1 MRHPQDIG
9 ILYLIGGRRIGGMET
24 HVLRLVAG
32 IAKGFSSL
40 VCCLDPSP
48 EYVTL
53 LEKAGIAHVD
63 LKCPSLTTPSALLR
77 YIALERIVKRFRPD
91 IVHAYG
97 FASDVLGTMLRL
109 RGTDVRV
116 ITSRR
121 GEDANR
127 RHQRIRRL
135 TNRWSERIVCVSPE
149 VATFVE
155 ATEHPA
161 PQLLEVIPNGVPVA
175 RCARPRAA
183 ADGHVIRFGTLGTV
197 KPVKG
202 TDILVDAFLK
212 FGADAPVKLAVAGLI
227 DRPWAEALRA
237 RASIDAR
244 IEFVGRSSVPNV
256 FLASLD
262 VFVLP
267 SRSEGMSNA
276 LLEAMALGL
285 PCVATDV
292 GSNRTL
298 LNPPGAPPG
307 GMICELTSDA
317 LFECMRRL
325 AGDPEARTRYG
336 AAAFRITKE
345 RYTIEV
351 MVRSYERL
359 YRTVARPQ
367 RPLARTKATSAL

>member
-1 MRHPQDIG
+1 
-9 ILYLIGGRRIGGMET
+9 MET
-24 HVLRLVAG
+24 HVLRLVSG
-32 IAKGFSSL
+32 IAEGFSSL

-53 LEKAGIAHVD
+53 LEKAGIAHVN
-63 LKCPSLTTPSALLR
+63 LKCPSLTTPRALLR
-77 YIALERIVKRFRPD
+77 YIALEQVVKRFRPE

-97 FASDVLGTMLRL
+97 FASDVLGTILRL
-109 RGTDVRV
+109 RRADVRV

-121 GEDANR
+121 GEGANP
-127 RHQRIRRL
+127 RHHRIRRL

-155 ATEHPA
+155 ATEHPT
-161 PQLLEVIPNGVPVA
+161 PRLLEIIPNGVPVVDRGA
-175 RCARPRAA
+175 RSQAA
-183 ADGHVIRFGTLGTV
+183 PDGHVIRFGTLGTV

-237 RASIDAR
+237 RASVDAR
-244 IEFVGRSSVPNV
+244 IEFLGRSPVPNV
-256 FLASLD
+256 FLAGLD

-285 PCVATDV
+285 PCIATEV

-298 LNPPGAPPG
+298 LNPPDAPSG
-307 GMICELTSDA
+307 GVTCALTADA
-317 LFECMRRL
+317 LFECMRGL
-325 AGDPEARTRYG
+325 AGDPDARTRYG

-345 RYTIEV
+345 RYTIEM
-351 MVRSYERL
+351 MVRSYEHL

-367 RPLARTKATSAL
+367 RPLACTEATPAL